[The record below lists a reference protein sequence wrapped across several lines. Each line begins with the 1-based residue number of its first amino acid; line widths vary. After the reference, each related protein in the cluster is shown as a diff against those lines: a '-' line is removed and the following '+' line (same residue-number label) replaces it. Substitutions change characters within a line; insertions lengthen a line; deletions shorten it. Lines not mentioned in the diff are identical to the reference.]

1 MSLSKQLMTLISAMF
16 LGIYA
21 VNIVLS
27 ISTIRDY
34 LEVESETHAQ
44 DTATS
49 LGLSL
54 SPYILD
60 KDDTI
65 LETMVNT
72 IFDRGYF
79 LEIVLTDM
87 DDEVLVRKTN
97 PKTFAEVPDW
107 FVKLLPMRTV
117 SVESEIDAGWV
128 IGGRVQV
135 TIHPGF
141 GYLKLW
147 EQTKE
152 TSQISLML
160 LIGVMLLLLFVIKTL
175 LKPLQRIKKQAI
187 QISEGKYSTI
197 DLPWTTEMRSVAI
210 AMNLMSG
217 KIERVIGNLNE
228 RLQDASKRLHTD
240 ALTGLETRL
249 TFETTM
255 KERFMSNKQ
264 GHLFVIRIN
273 RLADY
278 AQSHSPEK
286 VDSLIRDFT
295 QTVLKITSENN
306 STNDRL
312 FRIVGAEFVL
322 VCESLDRKGAEEFC
336 NTLSKSLDE
345 LSNKYDKPDM
355 AHIGG
360 VTFDALSTTATL
372 ISAATEAYEKARL
385 IGDNSF
391 AFSEGSENART
402 IDEWRKL
409 VDSAI
414 TDNLFDITYA
424 FQAYSL
430 LEGEESQIVI
440 EEAVSQV
447 KDRDDP
453 DQLVPIGTFIS
464 IAETSGRINEFDFKV
479 ITNVLNHIKQA
490 SIKHQIAV
498 NVSMSSLRDNNF
510 RRSLFNLLEQRAEE
524 AQHLTFSITAYAAT
538 QDIDSFVSFI
548 SFAHRAGARV
558 MLKRFES
565 RLIEV
570 AKLGSYQVDYIRLAR
585 HYTEDLSKG
594 NEKILVVESMRDV
607 GELLNVAI
615 IAESVKAEED
625 LLRLKQ
631 IGIQAASR

>member
-1 MSLSKQLMTLISAMF
+1 MSLSKQLMSLISAMF
-16 LGIYA
+16 LCIYA
-21 VNIVLS
+21 VNLVLS

-34 LEVESETHAQ
+34 LEVESEVHAQ

-79 LEIVLTDM
+79 LEIVLEDI
-87 DDEVLVRKTN
+87 DGQVLVRKTN

-107 FVKLLPMRTV
+107 FVTLLPMRTV
-117 SVESEIDAGWV
+117 TAVSEIDAGWV

-147 EQTKE
+147 KQTKE
-152 TSQISLML
+152 TSQVSLML

-175 LKPLQRIKKQAI
+175 LKPLMRIEKLAI

-197 DLPWTTEMRSVAI
+197 ELPWTTEMRSVAQS
-210 AMNLMSG
+210 MNLMSG

-228 RLQDASKRLHTD
+228 RLQEASKHLHTD
-240 ALTGLETRL
+240 ALTGLATRI

-255 KERFMSNKQ
+255 KERYMNNKQ

-273 RLADY
+273 RLADF
-278 AQSHSPEK
+278 AQAHSAEN
-286 VDSLIRDFT
+286 VDALIRDFT
-295 QTVLKITSENN
+295 HTILTVTEVKDKTS
-306 STNDRL
+306 DRL
-312 FRIVGAEFVL
+312 FRIVGAEFIL
-322 VCESLDRKGAEEFC
+322 VCEGLDRKGAQELC
-336 NTLSKSLDE
+336 STLSKALGE
-345 LSNKYDKPDM
+345 LSQTYNKPDM

-360 VTFDALSTTATL
+360 VAFDAVSTTATL

-385 IGDNSF
+385 IGENSF
-391 AFSEGSENART
+391 AFSEGAENAHT
-402 IDEWRKL
+402 IDEWREL

-414 TDNLFDITYA
+414 TENRFDISYA

-430 LEGEESQIVI
+430 LEGEESRIVI
-440 EEAVSQV
+440 EEALSQV
-447 KDRDDP
+447 KDLDNP

-464 IAETSGRINEFDFKV
+464 IAETTGRITEFDFKV
-479 ITNVLNHIKQA
+479 ITRVLDHIKQA
-490 SIKHQIAV
+490 SINHQIAV
-498 NVSMSSLRDNNF
+498 NLSMSSLRDNNF
-510 RRSLFNLLEQRAEE
+510 RHSLFSLLERRPNE
-524 AQHLTFSITAYAAT
+524 AHHITFSITAYAAT
-538 QDIDSFVSFI
+538 QDLDSFSSFI

-565 RLIEV
+565 RLIKV
-570 AKLGSYQVDYIRLAR
+570 DKLGGYQLDYIRLAR
-585 HYTEDLSKG
+585 HYTEDLTKDS
-594 NEKILVVESMRDV
+594 EKQLVVESMRDI

-615 IAESVKAEED
+615 IAESVKTEED
-625 LLRLKQ
+625 LNRLKQ